1 MNLSDTD
8 IRNVVADNC
17 GTPADP
23 EKVKLMLDV
32 HRWHL
37 KHSRT
42 NPLMLPT
49 EEHRRSMRSI
59 ERLISYEENLLETCQ
74 GI

>member
-23 EKVKLMLDV
+23 EKVKLLLEV

-37 KHSRT
+37 NHSRT

-49 EEHRRSMRSI
+49 NKHQQIISSM
-59 ERLISYEENLLETCQ
+59 ERLINFEENLLKNM
-74 GI
+74 

>member
-17 GTPADP
+17 GTPPDP
-23 EKVKLMLDV
+23 EKVKLMLEV

-37 KHSRT
+37 NYIRT
-42 NPLMLPT
+42 YPLKLT
-49 EEHRRSMRSI
+49 TKSTVAQCVH
-59 ERLISYEENLLETCQ
+59 
-74 GI
+74 

>member
-17 GTPADP
+17 GTPPDP
-23 EKVKLMLDV
+23 EKVKLMLEV

-37 KHSRT
+37 RHNRT

-49 EEHRRSMRSI
+49 DEYKQTVRSM
-59 ERLISYEENLLETCQ
+59 ERLISYEENLLETVAL
-74 GI
+74 